1 MRSLCSPA
9 HWAIANISLSVAIFT
24 AEFTPLRAQTID
36 GSATELWRK
45 MPGNSFDHRFEA
57 MGNFDVLSH
66 AVNGGK
72 IEIGV
77 SSGQL
82 LAPKTE
88 LLRWIDDAV
97 AAVEGYYGKFP
108 VPQLTLAVLVD
119 DGDGIHA
126 GNERGGKLITIKLGA
141 GSRSADFADDWHLTH
156 EFFHLGFPDV
166 PERYHWME
174 EGLSTYLEPLARARV
189 GQLTAERVWKDMVEG
204 MPQGLPKTGDRGLD
218 RTPTWGRTYWGGALF
233 WLLADVEIRER
244 TNNRRSLDDAIR
256 GVWSEGGDGSADWSA
271 ERVWKEGDRATGLS
285 VLASLHEKMG
295 EKPGD
300 VDLPALWKR
309 LGVVYAHGRVTFDDS
324 APLANVRKA
333 LTDRANLYKAGFHR

>member
-1 MRSLCSPA
+1 
-9 HWAIANISLSVAIFT
+9 
-24 AEFTPLRAQTID
+24 
-36 GSATELWRK
+36 
-45 MPGNSFDHRFEA
+45 
-57 MGNFDVLSH
+57 MGDFDVLSR
-66 AVNGGK
+66 AVTGGK
-72 IEIGV
+72 IEVGV
-77 SSGQL
+77 SSGKL
-82 LAPKTE
+82 LAPQNE
-88 LLRWIDDAV
+88 LLQWIDDAV
-97 AAVEGYYGKFP
+97 AAVVSYYGKFP
-108 VPQLTLAVLVD
+108 VPQLTLAILVD

-189 GQLTAERVWKDMVEG
+189 GQLSAERVWKDMVEG
-204 MPQGLPKTGDRGLD
+204 MPQGLPKAGDRGLD

-244 TNNRRSLDDAIR
+244 TDNRRSLDDAMR
-256 GVWSEGGDGSADWSA
+256 GVWSEGGNGSVDWSA
-271 ERVWKEGDRATGLS
+271 ERVLKEGDRATGLA

-309 LGVVYAHGRVTFDDS
+309 LGVVYADGRVTFDET
-324 APLANVRKA
+324 APLATVRKA
-333 LTDRANLYKAGFHR
+333 LTDRANLYKTDFHR